1 MSCCCN
7 NNLYGLPC
15 CCPDVVTTSTTSTTT
30 TCEGAEP
37 CDAAYQ
43 SDCVIYTGDELE
55 CYGIISGMTV
65 TEIIEILIALL
76 PQCTT
81 TTTSTTTT
89 TTTVGP

>member
-1 MSCCCN
+1 MSCSCN
-7 NNLYGLPC
+7 NYTYGLPC
-15 CCPDVVTTSTTSTTT
+15 CCPSPVVGTTTTTTTT

-43 SDCVIYTGDELE
+43 SDCVIYTGDDLE
-55 CYGIISGMTV
+55 CYGILSGMTV

-81 TTTSTTTT
+81 TTTTT
-89 TTTVGP
+89 TTTVP